1 MEFPRTNTRV
11 ETKEIIANMT
21 AAGDKGLRDEAM
33 LVAGK
38 KMHKG

>member
-1 MEFPRTNTRV
+1 MDFPRINTRV
-11 ETKEIIANMT
+11 ETKEIIANMS
-21 AAGDKGLRDEAM
+21 AAGDEGIRDEAM